1 MSKLEIYKVK
11 DKSDSYYK
19 DNGILFSTPT
29 RLIISGKSQLSGKTS
44 LMTNLLLRSEFYLN
58 TFDGDDIYIFS
69 PSVGSDEKLKKM
81 IKIKKIPDSNVIDGF
96 DEEVLEQIYKNIEED
111 YKEAEENGEKPK
123 DTLIIFDDLSFS
135 GVLKKKTQGNMIS
148 KIFNQGRHVL
158 LSVWLVSQ
166 KYSDIS
172 TTSRINAN
180 GAIIFNTSSKEL
192 ELIERDHNYNGTKK
206 EFMKMFRDNVV
217 SNHDFLVVNYS
228 NKAEERYLNSS
239 FEPIKM

>member
-11 DKSDSYYK
+11 DKSDSYYN
-19 DNGILFSTPT
+19 DNGILFSTPF
-29 RLIISGKSQLSGKTS
+29 RVILSGKSQISGKTS
-44 LMTNLLLRSEFYLN
+44 LVTNLLLRPEFYLN

-69 PSVGSDEKLKKM
+69 PSVDSDEKLKKM
-81 IKIKKIPDSNVIDGF
+81 IKIKKIPPENVIDGY
-96 DEEVLEQIYKNIEED
+96 DEEVLEEIYKNITQD
-111 YKEAEENGEKPK
+111 YNEATANKEIPK
-123 DTLIIFDDLSFS
+123 NTLIIFDDLSYS

-148 KIFNQGRHVL
+148 KLFCQCRHVL
-158 LSVWLVSQ
+158 ISVLLVSQ

-172 TTSRINAN
+172 TTARINAN

-192 ELIERDHNYNGTKK
+192 ELIESDHNYNGTKK